1 MTPQE
6 KMQQEVDIAD
16 KEAVALLMEHIE
28 KIKAAI
34 RDIEAIINAS
44 ATPLKEAVAAN
55 FSVDLTKMAS
65 KACAKSLETIPE
77 NRRPELVAMMGEI
90 YQELI
95 KGRLGLLNGSEPAK
109 CGTHCGC
116 A

>member
-90 YQELI
+90 YQELV
-95 KGRLGLLNGSEPAK
+95 KNKLGQS

>member
-6 KMQQEVDIAD
+6 KMEQEVEIAD
-16 KEAVALLMEHIE
+16 KEAIKLLQVHIE

-34 RDIEAIINAS
+34 ADIEAIINGS

-55 FSVDLTKMAS
+55 FSADLTEMAS
-65 KACAKSLETIPE
+65 NACAKSLETIE
-77 NRRPELVAMMGEI
+77 DARRPELVAMMTETYGD
-90 YQELI
+90 LI
-95 KGRLGLLNGSEPAK
+95 KNRLKAAAPS

>member
-6 KMQQEVDIAD
+6 KMQMEVDIAD
-16 KEAVALLMEHIE
+16 KEAVKLLMVHIE
-28 KIKAAI
+28 KIKEAI
-34 RDIEAIINAS
+34 REIEAIINAS

-55 FSVDLTKMAS
+55 FSADLTEMAS
-65 KACAKSLETIPE
+65 NACAKSLETIE
-77 NRRPELVAMMGEI
+77 DARRPELVAMMGET
-90 YQELI
+90 YGELI
-95 KGRLGLLNGSEPAK
+95 KSKLGLLTPSNG